1 MLHPLLPASA
11 VLYALA
17 VILGIGV
24 IASLYP
30 VAIALRIQPVRAI
43 QTE

>member
-1 MLHPLLPASA
+1 
-11 VLYALA
+11 VLYAAA
-17 VILGIGV
+17 VIVAIGLV
-24 IASLYP
+24 ASLYP